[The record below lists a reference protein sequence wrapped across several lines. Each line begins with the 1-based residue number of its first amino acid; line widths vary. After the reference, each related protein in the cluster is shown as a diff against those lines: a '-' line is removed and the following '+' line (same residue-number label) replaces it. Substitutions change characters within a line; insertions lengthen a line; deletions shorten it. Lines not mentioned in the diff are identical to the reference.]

1 MIFIS
6 YFWWIQFY
14 TMKLHRFSLLMVVL
28 GGSVFAQTQKF
39 TMAEAVNGLR
49 TNLAVKNISQFS
61 WSGDGK
67 SYIQAVKGGY
77 LITDLKTTKQDT
89 LVSLTQLN
97 KSFSDK
103 KLKAVP
109 QIKFIS
115 KSQGYFN
122 ANDQMIWVD
131 KTGSDWKV
139 KSSAS
144 LDENAAN
151 VKMFGDNQTFAYTVK
166 NNLFVNKNGKAVAV
180 TNDSNENILNGAA
193 NVHRNEFGIDTG
205 IFPAPNSESVAFYR
219 MDQTMVADYPVI
231 DWSVTPAVNHNIKY
245 PMAGQKSH
253 EVTLGVYNIKN
264 QSTTFLKV
272 EGEKDQYLTA
282 ITWSPDS
289 KYIFVGV
296 LNRGQNHMK
305 MNQYDA
311 ATGNLVKTL
320 FEESDSKYVEP
331 QHPLTFFPNSNT
343 DFIWQSQRTGYN
355 HLFHYNLEKGL
366 VAQITKGDWLVT
378 EILGFN
384 EKKKEIFFTST
395 KETPLEKHLYKIN
408 WTNFKM
414 ERLDNAE
421 GVHTGILS
429 SDGNHLYDIYSNAN
443 TPKVANIIN
452 TNTLKFENIL
462 TAENT
467 LKNYQ
472 RPEIKN
478 VNLKA
483 DDGTPLYGKIILPTN
498 FDPNKKYPVIVYLY
512 NGPHLQLVANT
523 FPASGNLWYE
533 YMAQNG
539 YIIFTMDGRG
549 SSNRGMKFEQ
559 AVFRN
564 LGTVEMSDQ
573 MKGVDYLK
581 SLPYVN
587 SEKMGIHGWSFGGFM
602 TTSFMLRQPDV
613 FKVGVAGG
621 PVIDWS
627 MYEIMYGERYMDI
640 PQENPQGYAT
650 ANLLDKV
657 QNLKGKL
664 LMIHGAQDDVVVWQ
678 HSIKFIKSAVDNGV
692 QLDYFVY
699 PGHPHNVIG
708 KDRVHLMQKV
718 TDYFDQNLK
727 K

>member
-1 MIFIS
+1 
-6 YFWWIQFY
+6 
-14 TMKLHRFSLLMVVL
+14 MKLYKLSLLMLVL
-28 GGSVFAQTQKF
+28 GGSAIAQTQKF

-61 WSGDGK
+61 WSNDGK

-77 LITDLKTTKQDT
+77 LITDLKTNKQDT

-97 KSFSDK
+97 RNLADN

-115 KSQGYFN
+115 NSHGYYN
-122 ANDQMIWVD
+122 ANDKMVWVE
-131 KTGSDWKV
+131 KSGSDWKV
-139 KSSAS
+139 KNSVAVDKEAS
-144 LDENAAN
+144 NM
-151 VKMFGDNQTFAYTVK
+151 KIFGDNQTFAFTVK
-166 NNLFVNKNGKAVAV
+166 NNLFVNKNGKTIAV

-219 MDQTMVADYPVI
+219 MDQTMVADYPII

-245 PMAGQKSH
+245 PMAGQTSH
-253 EVTLGVYNIKN
+253 QVTLGVFNIKT
-264 QSTTFLKV
+264 QQTIFLNV

-282 ITWSPDS
+282 VTWSPDS
-289 KYIFVGV
+289 KYIFVAV

-311 ATGNLVKTL
+311 VTGNLVKTL
-320 FEESDSKYVEP
+320 FEETSDKYVEP
-331 QHPLTFFPNSNT
+331 QHPLTFLPNSNT

-355 HLFHYNLEKGL
+355 HLFHYNVEKGL
-366 VAQITKGDWLVT
+366 VSQITKGDWLVT
-378 EILGFN
+378 DILGFN
-384 EKKKEIFFTST
+384 DKKKEIYFTST

-414 ERLDNAE
+414 QRLDNAE
-421 GVHTGILS
+421 GVHNGVLS
-429 SDGNHLYDIYSNAN
+429 SDGNYLYDSYSNAN
-443 TPKVANIIN
+443 TPRSINLIN
-452 TNTLKFENIL
+452 TNTLKSNNLL

-478 VNLKA
+478 VELKA

-498 FDPNKKYPVIVYLY
+498 FDPNKKYPTIVYLY
-512 NGPHLQLVANT
+512 NGPHLQLITNT

-549 SSNRGMKFEQ
+549 SANRGLKFEQ

-564 LGTVEMSDQ
+564 LGTTEMNDQ

-581 SLPYVN
+581 SLPYVDAQ
-587 SEKMGIHGWSFGGFM
+587 KLGIHGWSFGGFM
-602 TTSFMLRQPDV
+602 TTSFMLRKPDV

-627 MYEIMYGERYMDI
+627 MYEIMYGERYMDT

-678 HSIKFIKSAVDNGV
+678 HSVKFIKSAVDNGV

-708 KDRVHLMQKV
+708 KDRVHLMQKI

>member
-1 MIFIS
+1 
-6 YFWWIQFY
+6 
-14 TMKLHRFSLLMVVL
+14 MVVL

-39 TMAEAVNGLR
+39 TMAEAVNGMR

-61 WSGDGK
+61 WSADGK
-67 SYIQAVKGGY
+67 SYIQGVKGGY
-77 LITDLKTTKQDT
+77 LITDLKTNKQDT

-97 KSFSDK
+97 RQFSDN
-103 KLKAVP
+103 KLKATP
-109 QIKFIS
+109 NIKFIS
-115 KSQGYFN
+115 ASQGYFN
-122 ANDQMIWVD
+122 ANNTMFWVE
-131 KTGSDWKV
+131 KSGNDWKV
-139 KSSAS
+139 KNTAS
-144 LDENAAN
+144 LTENASGIK
-151 VKMFGDNQTFAYTVK
+151 VFGDNQTLAYTVK
-166 NNLFVNKNGKAVAV
+166 NNLYISRNGKAVAV
-180 TNDSNENILNGAA
+180 TNDTNENIINGGQT
-193 NVHRNEFGIDTG
+193 VHRNEFGIDTG
-205 IFPAPNSESVAFYR
+205 IFPAPNSEWVAFYR

-231 DWSVTPAVNHNIKY
+231 DWSVTPAVNHNVKY
-245 PMAGQKSH
+245 PMAGQTSH
-253 EVTLGVYNIKN
+253 QVTLGVYNIKN
-264 QSTTFLKV
+264 QSTTFLKI

-282 ITWSPDS
+282 VTWSPDS

-296 LNRGQNHMK
+296 LNRGQNRMK

-311 ATGNLVKTL
+311 TTGNLVKTL
-320 FEESDSKYVEP
+320 FEEANDKYVEP

-355 HLFHYNLEKGL
+355 HLFHYNVEKGL

-378 EILGFN
+378 DILGFN
-384 EKKKEIFFTST
+384 EKKKEIYYVST
-395 KETPLEKHLYKIN
+395 QESPLERHLYRIN
-408 WTNFKM
+408 WTSFKTQRM
-414 ERLDNAE
+414 DNAE
-421 GVHTGILS
+421 GMHSGVLS
-429 SDGNHLYDIYSNAN
+429 KDGSYLYDTYANEN
-443 TPKVANIIN
+443 TPRIANIIN
-452 TNTLKFENIL
+452 TNTLKSNNIL
-462 TAENT
+462 TSENT

-478 VNLKA
+478 VTLKA

-512 NGPHLQLVANT
+512 NGPHLQLITNT

-564 LGTVEMSDQ
+564 LGTTEMNDQ
-573 MKGVDYLK
+573 MKGVEYLK

-587 SEKMGIHGWSFGGFM
+587 ADKMGIHGWSFGGFM
-602 TTSFMLRQPDV
+602 TTSFMLRHPDV

-627 MYEIMYGERYMDI
+627 MYEIMYGERYMDT
-640 PQENPQGYAT
+640 PQENPQGYAA

-718 TDYFDQNLK
+718 TDYFDQYLK

>member
-1 MIFIS
+1 
-6 YFWWIQFY
+6 
-14 TMKLHRFSLLMVVL
+14 MKLHRFSLLMLVL
-28 GGSVFAQTQKF
+28 GSSAIAQTQKF

-49 TNLAVKNISQFS
+49 TNLAIKNISQFS
-61 WSGDGK
+61 WAADGK

-77 LITDLKTTKQDT
+77 LITDLKTNKQDT

-97 KSFSDK
+97 RSFSDA

-109 QIKFIS
+109 QIKFIGGS
-115 KSQGYFN
+115 SGYFN
-122 ANDQMIWVD
+122 ANDKMFWIE
-131 KTGSDWKV
+131 KSGNDWKIKTTAAV
-139 KSSAS
+139 
-144 LDENAAN
+144 DENASN
-151 VKMFGDNQTFAYTVK
+151 MKMFGDNQTFAFTIK
-166 NNLFVNKNGKAVAV
+166 NNLYINKNGKTIAV
-180 TNDSNENILNGAA
+180 TNDSDENIINGGAA
-193 NVHRNEFGIDTG
+193 VHRNEFGIDTG
-205 IFPAPNSESVAFYR
+205 IFPSPNSDAVAFYR

-231 DWSVTPAVNHNIKY
+231 DWSITPAVNHNIKY

-253 EVTLGVYNIKN
+253 EVTLGIYNIKN
-264 QSTTFLKV
+264 QSTTFLKI

-282 ITWSPDS
+282 VTWSPDS
-289 KYIFVGV
+289 KYVFVGV
-296 LNRGQNHMK
+296 LNRGQNHLK

-320 FEESDSKYVEP
+320 FEETSDKYVEP

-355 HLFHYNLEKGL
+355 HLFHYSLEKGL

-378 EILGFN
+378 DILGFN
-384 EKKKEIFFTST
+384 EKKKEIYFTST

-414 ERLDNAE
+414 QRMDDAS

-429 SDGNHLYDIYSNAN
+429 SDGNYLYDTYSNAG
-443 TPKVANIIN
+443 TPRSVNIIN
-452 TNTLKFENIL
+452 TNTAKSINIL

-478 VNLKA
+478 VELKA
-483 DDGTPLYGKIILPTN
+483 DDGTPLYGKIILPTD
-498 FDPNKKYPVIVYLY
+498 FDATKKYPVIVYLY
-512 NGPHLQLVANT
+512 NGPHLQLVTNT

-549 SSNRGMKFEQ
+549 SANRGMKFEQ

-564 LGTVEMSDQ
+564 LGTTEMNDQ
-573 MKGVDYLK
+573 MKGVNYLK
-581 SLPYVN
+581 SLPYVDAQR
-587 SEKMGIHGWSFGGFM
+587 MGIHGWSFGGFM
-602 TTSFMLRQPDV
+602 TTSFMLRQPDA

-621 PVIDWS
+621 PVIDWK
-627 MYEIMYGERYMDI
+627 MYEIMYGERYMDT

-718 TDYFDQNLK
+718 TDYFDQYLK

>member
-1 MIFIS
+1 
-6 YFWWIQFY
+6 
-14 TMKLHRFSLLMVVL
+14 MKLHKFSLLMLVL
-28 GGSVFAQTQKF
+28 SSSAFAQTQKF

-49 TNLAVKNISQFS
+49 SNLAVKNISQFS
-61 WSGDGK
+61 WSNDGK
-67 SYIQAVKGGY
+67 SYIQAVKSGY
-77 LITDLKTTKQDT
+77 LITDLKTNKKDT

-97 KSFSDK
+97 KNLADNKF
-103 KLKAVP
+103 KAVP

-115 KSQGYFN
+115 NSNGYFN
-122 ANDQMIWVD
+122 ANDKMVWVE
-131 KTGSDWKV
+131 KSGSDWKT
-139 KSSAS
+139 KNSIAIDKEAS
-144 LDENAAN
+144 N
-151 VKMFGDNQTFAYTVK
+151 VKIFGDNQTFAFTVK
-166 NNLFVNKNGKAVAV
+166 NNLFINKNGKTIAV
-180 TNDSNENILNGAA
+180 TNDSNENILNGAS

-219 MDQTMVADYPVI
+219 MDQTMVADYPII

-245 PMAGQKSH
+245 PMAGQTSH
-253 EVTLGVYNIKN
+253 QVTLGVFNTKT
-264 QSTTFLKV
+264 QLTTFLNI

-282 ITWSPDS
+282 VTWSPDS

-296 LNRGQNHMK
+296 LNRGQNHMR
-305 MNQYDA
+305 MNQYDV

-320 FEESDSKYVEP
+320 FEETSDKYVEP

-355 HLFHYNLEKGL
+355 HLFHYSLEKGL
-366 VAQITKGDWLVT
+366 VAQITKGDWLVND
-378 EILGFN
+378 ILGFN
-384 EKKKEIFFTST
+384 DKKKEIYFTST
-395 KETPLEKHLYKIN
+395 KETPLEKHLYRIN
-408 WTNFKM
+408 WTNYKM
-414 ERLDNAE
+414 QRMDNAD

-429 SDGNHLYDIYSNAN
+429 SDGNYLYDSYSNSE
-443 TPKVANIIN
+443 TPRIVNVIN
-452 TNTLKFENIL
+452 TNTLKSDNIL

-472 RPEIKN
+472 RPQIKN
-478 VNLKA
+478 VNFKA
-483 DDGTPLYGKIILPTN
+483 DDGTILYGKMILPTN
-498 FDPNKKYPVIVYLY
+498 FDSNKKYPVIVYLY
-512 NGPHLQLVANT
+512 NGPHLQLITNT

-549 SSNRGMKFEQ
+549 SANRGLKFEQ

-564 LGTVEMSDQ
+564 LGTTEMKDQ

-581 SLPYVN
+581 SLPYVD

-602 TTSFMLRQPDV
+602 TTSFMLRNPDV

-627 MYEIMYGERYMDI
+627 MYEIMYGERYMDT
-640 PQENPQGYAT
+640 PQENPEGYAK

-678 HSIKFIKSAVDNGV
+678 HSVKFIKSAVDNGV

-718 TDYFDQNLK
+718 TDYFDQYLK

>member
-1 MIFIS
+1 M
-6 YFWWIQFY
+6 
-14 TMKLHRFSLLMVVL
+14 LVL
-28 GGSVFAQTQKF
+28 GSSAMAQTQKF

-61 WSGDGK
+61 WTADGK

-77 LITDLKTTKQDT
+77 LITDLKSSKQDT

-97 KSFSDK
+97 KSFSDAQ
-103 KLKAVP
+103 LKAVP
-109 QIKFIS
+109 QIKFTS
-115 KSQGYFN
+115 GSSGYFN
-122 ANDQMIWVD
+122 ANDKMFWIE
-131 KTGSDWKV
+131 KSGNSWKV
-139 KSSAS
+139 KTAAAVDSNAS
-144 LDENAAN
+144 NIK
-151 VKMFGDNQTFAYTVK
+151 VFGDNQTFAFTVK
-166 NNLFVNKNGKAVAV
+166 NNLFVNKNGKTLAV
-180 TNDSNENILNGAA
+180 TNDSDENIINGGAA
-193 NVHRNEFGIDTG
+193 VHRNEFGIDTG
-205 IFPAPNSESVAFYR
+205 IFPAPNSEAVAFYR

-231 DWSVTPAVNHNIKY
+231 DWSVTPAVNHNVKY

-264 QSTTFLKV
+264 QSTTFLKI

-282 ITWSPDS
+282 VTWSPDS
-289 KYIFVGV
+289 KYIFVAV

-320 FEESDSKYVEP
+320 FEETSDKYVEP

-355 HLFHYNLEKGL
+355 HLFHYSLEKGL
-366 VAQITKGDWLVT
+366 IAQITKGDWLVT
-378 EILGFN
+378 DILGFN
-384 EKKKEIFFTST
+384 DKKKEIYFTST

-414 ERLDNAE
+414 QRLDNAA

-429 SDGNHLYDIYSNAN
+429 SDGNYLYDNYSNAG
-443 TPKVANIIN
+443 TPRSVNIIN
-452 TNTLKFENIL
+452 TNTAKSTNIL
-462 TAENT
+462 TSENT

-478 VNLKA
+478 VELKA
-483 DDGTPLYGKIILPTN
+483 DDGTPLYGKIILPTD
-498 FDPNKKYPVIVYLY
+498 FDATKKYPVIVYLY
-512 NGPHLQLVANT
+512 NGPHLQLVTNT

-533 YMAQNG
+533 YMAQSG

-549 SSNRGMKFEQ
+549 SANRGMKFEQ

-564 LGTVEMSDQ
+564 LGTTEMNDQ

-581 SLPYVN
+581 SLPYVD
-587 SEKMGIHGWSFGGFM
+587 SQRMGIHGWSFGGFM
-602 TTSFMLRQPDV
+602 TTSFMLRNPDV

-621 PVIDWS
+621 PVIDWK
-627 MYEIMYGERYMDI
+627 MYEIMYGERYMDT

-718 TDYFDQNLK
+718 TDYFDQYLK

>member
-1 MIFIS
+1 
-6 YFWWIQFY
+6 
-14 TMKLHRFSLLMVVL
+14 MVVM
-28 GGSVFAQTQKF
+28 GGSLCAQTQKF
-39 TMAEAVNGLR
+39 TMAEAVNGMR
-49 TNLAVKNISQFS
+49 SNLAVKNISQFS
-61 WSGDGK
+61 WADNGK

-77 LITDLKTTKQDT
+77 LATDLKTGKQDT

-97 KSFSDK
+97 KNFADK
-103 KLKAVP
+103 KLKGIPPV
-109 QIKFIS
+109 KFTNS
-115 KSQGYFN
+115 SSGYFSTDN
-122 ANDQMIWVD
+122 HMYWIEKSGN
-131 KTGSDWKV
+131 DWKV
-139 KSSAS
+139 KRSSAMN
-144 LDENAAN
+144 ENAEN
-151 VKMFGDNQTFAYTVK
+151 VKTLPDNQTLVYTVK
-166 NNLFVNKNGKAVAV
+166 NNLYINKNGKVTAI
-180 TNDSNENILNGAA
+180 TNDSNENILNGAS

-205 IFPAPNSESVAFYR
+205 IFPSPNSENIAFYR
-219 MDQTMVADYPVI
+219 MDQTMVADYPII
-231 DWSVTPAVNHNIKY
+231 DWSVTPAVNSNIKY
-245 PMAGQKSH
+245 PMAGKTSH
-253 EVTLGVYNIKN
+253 EVTLGIYNIKN
-264 QSTTFLKV
+264 ESTTFLKI

-282 ITWSPDS
+282 VTWSPDS

-296 LNRGQNHMK
+296 LNRGQNHLK

-311 ATGNLVKTL
+311 VTGNLVKTL
-320 FEESDSKYVEP
+320 FEEKDSKYVEP
-331 QHPLTFFPNSNT
+331 QHPLLFFPNSNT
-343 DFIWQSQRTGYN
+343 DFIWQSQRSGYN
-355 HLFHYNLEKGL
+355 HLFHYSLEKGL

-378 EILGFN
+378 DILGFN
-384 EKKKEIFFTST
+384 EKKKEIYYVST
-395 KETPLEKHLYKIN
+395 QESPLERHLYRIN
-408 WTNFKM
+408 WTNFKTQK
-414 ERLDNAE
+414 LDNAE
-421 GVHTGILS
+421 GMHIGILS
-429 SDGNHLYDIYSNAN
+429 KDGNYLYESYSNTD
-443 TPKVANIIN
+443 TPRIANIIN
-452 TNTLKFENIL
+452 TNSLKTTNLLTSENP
-462 TAENT
+462 

-478 VNLKA
+478 VTLKA
-483 DDGTPLYGKIILPTN
+483 DDGTLLYGKIILPTN
-498 FDPNKKYPVIVYLY
+498 FDSTKKYPAIVYLY
-512 NGPHLQLVANT
+512 NGPHLQLVTNT

-564 LGTVEMSDQ
+564 LGTTEMNDQ
-573 MKGVDYLK
+573 MQGVKYLQ
-581 SLPYVN
+581 SLPYVD

-602 TTSFMLRQPDV
+602 TTSFMLRHPEV

-627 MYEIMYGERYMDI
+627 MYEIMYGERYMDS

-678 HSIKFIKSAVDNGV
+678 HSMKFIKSAVDNGV

-718 TDYFDQNLK
+718 TDYFDLYLK

>member
-1 MIFIS
+1 
-6 YFWWIQFY
+6 
-14 TMKLHRFSLLMVVL
+14 MKLYQLSLCMLVL
-28 GGSVFAQTQKF
+28 GGSALAQTQKF
-39 TMAEAVNGLR
+39 TMAEAVNGMR

-61 WSGDGK
+61 WSADGK

-77 LITDLKTTKQDT
+77 LITDIKTKKQDT

-97 KSFSDK
+97 RNLADQKF
-103 KLKAVP
+103 KAVP
-109 QIKFIS
+109 PIKFTGS
-115 KSQGYFN
+115 TKGYFN
-122 ANDQMIWVD
+122 TNGKMVWME
-131 KTGSDWKV
+131 KSGSDWKMKNTV
-139 KSSAS
+139 TV
-144 LDENAAN
+144 DENAEN
-151 VKMFGDNQTFAYTVK
+151 IKIFGDNETFAYTVK
-166 NNLFVNKNGKAVAV
+166 NNLFVSRNGKIIAV

-219 MDQTMVADYPVI
+219 MDQTMVADYPII

-245 PMAGQKSH
+245 PMAGKTSH
-253 EVTLGVYNIKN
+253 QVTLGVFNIKS
-264 QSTTFLKV
+264 QKTTFLNIA
-272 EGEKDQYLTA
+272 GEKDQYLTA
-282 ITWSPDS
+282 VTWSPDS

-296 LNRGQNHMK
+296 LNRGQNHLK

-320 FEESDSKYVEP
+320 FEETSDKYVEP

-355 HLFHYNLEKGL
+355 HLFHYSLEKGL
-366 VAQITKGDWLVT
+366 VAQITKGDWLVN

-384 EKKKEIFFTST
+384 EKKKEIYFTST
-395 KETPLEKHLYKIN
+395 KETPLEKHLYRIN
-408 WTNFKM
+408 WANFKM
-414 ERLDNAE
+414 QRLDNAE
-421 GVHTGILS
+421 GVHSGILS
-429 SDGNHLYDIYSNAN
+429 SDGNYLYDVYSNAN
-443 TPKVANIIN
+443 TPRVANIIN
-452 TNTLKFENIL
+452 TNTLKASNLL

-483 DDGTPLYGKIILPTN
+483 DDGTLLYGKIILPTN

-512 NGPHLQLVANT
+512 NGPHLQLVTNT

-549 SSNRGMKFEQ
+549 SANRGLKFEQ

-564 LGTVEMSDQ
+564 LGTNEMNDQ
-573 MKGVDYLK
+573 MKGVEYLK
-581 SLPYVN
+581 SLPYVD
-587 SEKMGIHGWSFGGFM
+587 SERMGIHGWSFGGFM
-602 TTSFMLRQPDV
+602 TTSFMIRKPDV

-627 MYEIMYGERYMDI
+627 MYEIMYGERYMDT

-650 ANLLDKV
+650 ANLLDKA

-678 HSIKFIKSAVDNGV
+678 HSIKFIKSAVDNGI
-692 QLDYFVY
+692 QMDYFVY

-718 TDYFDQNLK
+718 TDYFDQYLK

>member
-1 MIFIS
+1 
-6 YFWWIQFY
+6 
-14 TMKLHRFSLLMVVL
+14 MKLYKFSLLMLFL
-28 GGSVFAQTQKF
+28 GNCAFAQTQKF

-49 TNLAVKNISQFS
+49 SNLAVKNISQFS

-89 LVSLTQLN
+89 LLSLTQLN
-97 KSFSDK
+97 RNLADN

-115 KSQGYFN
+115 NSKGYFN
-122 ANDQMIWVD
+122 AEGKITWIE
-131 KTGSDWKV
+131 KSGSDWKI
-139 KSSAS
+139 KNQFAMDQNAS
-144 LDENAAN
+144 DL
-151 VKMFGDNQTFAYTVK
+151 KLFGDNQTFAFTVK
-166 NNLFVNKNGKAVAV
+166 NNLFINKNGKTIAV
-180 TNDSNENILNGAA
+180 TNDTDENILNGAS

-219 MDQTMVADYPVI
+219 MDQTMVADYPII

-245 PMAGQKSH
+245 PMAGQTSH
-253 EVTLGVYNIKN
+253 QVTLGVFNIKN
-264 QSTTFLKV
+264 QSTTFLKI

-296 LNRGQNHMK
+296 LNRGQNHLT

-311 ATGNLVKTL
+311 ATGNFVKTL
-320 FEESDSKYVEP
+320 FEETSDKYVEP
-331 QHPLTFFPNSNT
+331 QHPLIFFPNSNT

-355 HLFHYNLEKGL
+355 HLFHYSLEKGL

-378 EILGFN
+378 DILGFN
-384 EKKKEIFFTST
+384 EKKKEIYFAST
-395 KETPLEKHLYKIN
+395 KETPLEKHLYRIN
-408 WTNFKM
+408 WINFKM
-414 ERLDNAE
+414 QRLDNAD
-421 GVHTGILS
+421 GIHTGILS

-443 TPKVANIIN
+443 TPRVANIIN
-452 TNTLKFENIL
+452 TNNLKSNTIL
-462 TAENT
+462 TAENP

-478 VNLKA
+478 VTLKA
-483 DDGTPLYGKIILPTN
+483 DDGTLLYGKIILPTN
-498 FDPNKKYPVIVYLY
+498 FDASKKYPVIVYLY
-512 NGPHLQLVANT
+512 NGPHLQLITNS

-549 SSNRGMKFEQ
+549 SANRGLKFEQ

-564 LGTVEMSDQ
+564 LGTTEMNDQ

-581 SLPYVN
+581 SLPYVD
-587 SEKMGIHGWSFGGFM
+587 SERMGIHGWSFGGFM
-602 TTSFMLRQPDV
+602 TTSFMLRHPEV

-627 MYEIMYGERYMDI
+627 MYEIMYGERYMDT
-640 PQENPQGYAT
+640 PQENPQGYAK

-678 HSIKFIKSAVDNGV
+678 HSVKFIKYAVDNGV
-692 QLDYFVY
+692 QVDYFVY

-718 TDYFDQNLK
+718 TDYFDLYLK

>member
-1 MIFIS
+1 M
-6 YFWWIQFY
+6 
-14 TMKLHRFSLLMVVL
+14 LVL
-28 GGSVFAQTQKF
+28 GSSAIAQTQKF

-61 WSGDGK
+61 WTADGK

-77 LITDLKTTKQDT
+77 LITDLKTNKQDT

-97 KSFSDK
+97 KSFSDA

-115 KSQGYFN
+115 GSSGYFN
-122 ANDQMIWVD
+122 ANDKMFWIE
-131 KTGSDWKV
+131 KSGNDWKV
-139 KSSAS
+139 KTAALDGNAS
-144 LDENAAN
+144 N
-151 VKMFGDNQTFAYTVK
+151 VKVFGDNQTFAFTVK
-166 NNLFVNKNGKAVAV
+166 NNLFVNKNGKTVAV
-180 TNDSNENILNGAA
+180 TNDSDENIINGGAT
-193 NVHRNEFGIDTG
+193 VHRNEFGIDTG
-205 IFPAPNSESVAFYR
+205 IFPAPNSEAVAFYR

-264 QSTTFLKV
+264 QSTTFLNID
-272 EGEKDQYLTA
+272 GEKDQYLTA
-282 ITWSPDS
+282 VTWSPDS
-289 KYIFVGV
+289 KYIFVAV

-320 FEESDSKYVEP
+320 FEETSDKYVEP

-355 HLFHYNLEKGL
+355 HLFHYSLEKGL
-366 VAQITKGDWLVT
+366 IAQITKGDWLVT
-378 EILGFN
+378 DILGFN
-384 EKKKEIFFTST
+384 DKKKEIYFTST

-414 ERLDNAE
+414 QRLDNAA

-429 SDGNHLYDIYSNAN
+429 SDGNYLYDTYSNAG
-443 TPKVANIIN
+443 TPRSVNIIN
-452 TNTLKFENIL
+452 TNTAKSTNIL

-478 VNLKA
+478 VELKA
-483 DDGTPLYGKIILPTN
+483 DDGTPLYGKIILPTD
-498 FDPNKKYPVIVYLY
+498 FDASKKYPVIVYLY
-512 NGPHLQLVANT
+512 NGPHLQLVTNT

-549 SSNRGMKFEQ
+549 SANRGMKFEQ

-564 LGTVEMSDQ
+564 LGTTEMNDQ

-581 SLPYVN
+581 SLPYID
-587 SEKMGIHGWSFGGFM
+587 SQRMGIHGWSFGGFM
-602 TTSFMLRQPDV
+602 TTSFMLRNPDV

-621 PVIDWS
+621 PVIDWK
-627 MYEIMYGERYMDI
+627 MYEIMYGERYMDT
-640 PQENPQGYAT
+640 PQENPQGYAA

-718 TDYFDQNLK
+718 TDYFDQYLK

>member
-1 MIFIS
+1 
-6 YFWWIQFY
+6 
-14 TMKLHRFSLLMVVL
+14 MKLYRFSLLMVVL

-61 WSGDGK
+61 WSDDGK
-67 SYIQAVKGGY
+67 SYIQGVKGGY
-77 LITDLKTTKQDT
+77 LITDVKTNKQDT

-97 KSFSDK
+97 RQFADN
-103 KLKAVP
+103 KLKAFP
-109 QIKFIS
+109 QIKFINNS
-115 KSQGYFN
+115 RGYFN
-122 ANDQMIWVD
+122 ANDQMYWIE
-131 KTGSDWKV
+131 KSGSDWKV
-139 KSSAS
+139 KTTAS
-144 LDENAAN
+144 LNENASN
-151 VKMFGDNQTFAYTVK
+151 IKVFGDNQTFAYTVK
-166 NNLFVNKNGKAVAV
+166 NNLYISKNGKTVAV
-180 TNDSNENILNGAA
+180 TNEPNENIISGQA
-193 NVHRNEFGIDTG
+193 VHRNEFGIDTG
-205 IFPAPNSESVAFYR
+205 IFPAPNSEAVAFYK

-245 PMAGQKSH
+245 PMAGKASH
-253 EVTLGVYNIKN
+253 EVTLGIFNTKD
-264 QSTTFLKV
+264 QSTTFLNI

-296 LNRGQNHMK
+296 LNRGQNHLK

-311 ATGNLVKTL
+311 VTGNLVKTL
-320 FEESDSKYVEP
+320 FEETNDKYVEP
-331 QHPLTFFPNSNT
+331 QHPLVFFPNSNT

-355 HLFHYNLEKGL
+355 HLFHYSLEKGL

-378 EILGFN
+378 DILGFN
-384 EKKKEIFFTST
+384 EKKKEIYYVST
-395 KETPLEKHLYKIN
+395 QESPLERHLYRIN
-408 WTNFKM
+408 WANFKSQRM
-414 ERLDNAE
+414 DNAAGMHS
-421 GVHTGILS
+421 GVLS
-429 SDGNHLYDIYSNAN
+429 ADGNQLFDMYAN
-443 TPKVANIIN
+443 ETTPRVANIIN
-452 TNTLKFENIL
+452 TNTLKSSNIL

-472 RPEIKN
+472 RPDIKN
-478 VNLKA
+478 VTLKA
-483 DDGTPLYGKIILPTN
+483 DDGTLLYGKVILPTN
-498 FDPNKKYPVIVYLY
+498 FDPTKKYPTIVYLY
-512 NGPHLQLVANT
+512 NGPHLQLITNT

-564 LGTVEMSDQ
+564 LGTTEMNDQ
-573 MKGVDYLK
+573 MKGVEYLK
-581 SLPYVN
+581 SLPYVD
-587 SEKMGIHGWSFGGFM
+587 EDKMGIHGWSFGGFM
-602 TTSFMLRQPDV
+602 TTSFMLRHPDV

-627 MYEIMYGERYMDI
+627 MYEIMYGERYMDT
-640 PQENPQGYAT
+640 PQENPQGYAA

-718 TDYFDQNLK
+718 TDYFDQYLK

>member
-1 MIFIS
+1 M
-6 YFWWIQFY
+6 
-14 TMKLHRFSLLMVVL
+14 LVL
-28 GGSVFAQTQKF
+28 GGSAFAQTQKF

-49 TNLAVKNISQFS
+49 SNLAVKNISQFS
-61 WSGDGK
+61 WTGDGK

-77 LITDLKTTKQDT
+77 LMTDLKSGKQDT

-97 KSFSDK
+97 RHFTDK
-103 KLKAVP
+103 KLKTVP
-109 QIKFIS
+109 QIKFING
-115 KSQGYFN
+115 SQGYFN
-122 ANDQMIWVD
+122 ANDQMFWVE
-131 KTGSDWKV
+131 KSGNDWKIKNAV
-139 KSSAS
+139 SV
-144 LDENAAN
+144 ENEAAN
-151 VKMFGDNQTFAYTVK
+151 MKVFGDNQTFAYTVK
-166 NNLFVNKNGKAVAV
+166 NNLYVNRNGKTIAV
-180 TNDSNENILNGAA
+180 TNDANENIISGQA
-193 NVHRNEFGIDTG
+193 VHRNEFGIDGG

-245 PMAGQKSH
+245 PMAGQTSH
-253 EVTLGVYNIKN
+253 EVTLGVFNIKN
-264 QSTTFLKV
+264 QSTIFLKID
-272 EGEKDQYLTA
+272 GEKDQYLTA

-296 LNRGQNHMK
+296 LNKGQNHLK

-311 ATGNLVKTL
+311 ATGNFIKTI
-320 FEESDSKYVEP
+320 FEETDNKYVEP
-331 QHPLTFFPNSNT
+331 QHPLVFFPNSNT

-355 HLFHYNLEKGL
+355 HLFHYSLEKGL
-366 VAQITKGDWLVT
+366 VSQITKGDWLVT
-378 EILGFN
+378 DILGFN
-384 EKKKEIFFTST
+384 EKKKEVYFAST

-408 WTNFKM
+408 WNNFKM
-414 ERLDNAE
+414 QRLDNAD

-429 SDGNHLYDIYSNAN
+429 NDGNYLYDVYSNAD
-443 TPKVANIIN
+443 TPRVANIIN
-452 TNTLKFENIL
+452 TNTFKANTIL
-462 TAENT
+462 TSDNP
-467 LKNYQ
+467 LKKYQ

-478 VNLKA
+478 VSLKA
-483 DDGTPLYGKIILPTN
+483 DDGTPLYGKIILPTD

-512 NGPHLQLVANT
+512 NGPHLQLVTNT

-549 SSNRGMKFEQ
+549 SANRGLKFEQ

-564 LGTVEMSDQ
+564 LGTTEMNDQ

-581 SLPYVN
+581 SLPYVDA
-587 SEKMGIHGWSFGGFM
+587 ERMGIHGWSFGGFM
-602 TTSFMLRQPDV
+602 TTSFMLRHPEV

-621 PVIDWS
+621 PVIDWK
-627 MYEIMYGERYMDI
+627 MYEIMYGERYMDT

-678 HSIKFIKSAVDNGV
+678 HSVKFLKSAVDNGI
-692 QLDYFVY
+692 QLDYFMY

-718 TDYFDQNLK
+718 TDYFDQYLK